1 MFFEVGDNLAEKVFK
16 SINEQIEILKSKGLV
31 INDEAYAEEVL
42 LRENYYFINGYR
54 HIFYRNDGARRF
66 IKGTTFE
73 ELYALFVFDRR
84 FRNIIFKNLLIIE
97 NNYKSYFSYILSK
110 TYGYKEQEYL
120 NTKNFDTSDN
130 KAKQVNDL
138 IRKLKRQITVNGKQH
153 RSTQHYLQNYGY
165 IPMWVGIKV
174 LSFGLVSE
182 MYSVLKHQDKKNI
195 ADLYKVDPEELII
208 YLPIL
213 ANYRNL
219 CAHEDILFNNQT
231 QRIVPDSKYH
241 NLLNIEKVD
250 GEYIKGKNDIFGLII
265 ILKHLL
271 SKDDFKMMMNEII
284 YEIEYLDA
292 KINTISID
300 KVLDQMGFP
309 KNYKEIMYLE

>member
-1 MFFEVGDNLAEKVFK
+1 MGEKVFK
-16 SINEQIEILKSKGLV
+16 TINEQIEILKSKGLI
-31 INDEAYAEEVL
+31 INDESYASDVV
-42 LRENYYFINGYR
+42 LRENYFFLNGYR
-54 HIFYRNDGARRF
+54 HVLYRTDGIRKF
-66 IKGTTFE
+66 IEGTTFE

-97 NNYKSYFSYILSK
+97 NNYKSYFSYIMSK
-110 TYGYKEQEYL
+110 SYGYREKEYL
-120 NTKNFDTSDN
+120 NPKNFDHSEYKTR
-130 KAKQVNDL
+130 QINDL
-138 IRKLKRQITVNGKQH
+138 LRKLKRQIRVNGSQH
-153 RSTQHYLQNYGY
+153 KSTQHYMQNYGY

-182 MYSVLKHQDKKNI
+182 MYSILKYQDRQSI
-195 ADLYKVDPEELII
+195 ADLYKVAPEDLIV

-231 QRIVPDSKYH
+231 QRTVPDSKYH
-241 NLLNIEKVD
+241 NLLNIEKFD
-250 GEYIKGKNDIFGLII
+250 SEYIKGKNDIFGLII

-292 KINTISID
+292 KINIITID
-300 KVLDQMGFP
+300 KMLEKMGFP
-309 KNYKEIMYLE
+309 ENYKEIMYLE